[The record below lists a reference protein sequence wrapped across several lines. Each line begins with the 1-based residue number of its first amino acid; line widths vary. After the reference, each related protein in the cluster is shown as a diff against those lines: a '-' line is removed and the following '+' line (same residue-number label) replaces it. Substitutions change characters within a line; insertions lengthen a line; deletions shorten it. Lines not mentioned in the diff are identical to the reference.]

1 MMEGYLAHKW
11 GLTSELPGSHPF
23 KTSLVTPTS
32 KTITSATTATGTVG
46 TAFSYTIVTDVSN
59 PAFEATNLP
68 PGLSCNLGTGVISG
82 TPLAGGTYTVTLFAQ
97 SSTSNEFASAI
108 NHHNSNFRTSIEC

>member
-1 MMEGYLAHKW
+1 M
-11 GLTSELPGSHPF
+11 
-23 KTSLVTPTS
+23 
-32 KTITSATTATGTVG
+32 G

-97 SSTSNEFASAI
+97 SSTSNEFAS
-108 NHHNSNFRTSIEC
+108 TY